1 MERSSLSLRP
11 AELADEAFL
20 LSLRHQTM
28 TEHLKRVGEPT
39 TPEAHRE
46 RMRHRFRDLRI
57 VLLDGEAIGMVKV
70 YRAPDAW
77 VLHQVQIL
85 PSRQGSGVGRWVVEG
100 VMADATEA
108 GLPVRLSVLDGNPAR
123 RLYERLGF
131 RAVGRDGNETVFEL
145 EPSEGGGS
153 ASRPALRGA

>member
-1 MERSSLSLRP
+1 LRQTLGGRYGGRLTHRSY
-11 AELADEAFL
+11 
-20 LSLRHQTM
+20 
-28 TEHLKRVGEPT
+28 T
-39 TPEAHRE
+39 TPG
-46 RMRHRFRDLRI
+46 DTT
-57 VLLDGEAIGMVKV
+57 
-70 YRAPDAW
+70 
-77 VLHQVQIL
+77 
-85 PSRQGSGVGRWVVEG
+85 VGRWVVEG

>member
-46 RMRHRFRDLRI
+46 RMRHRFRDIRI

-85 PSRQGSGVGRWVVEG
+85 PSRQGSGVGRVMSQAVV
-100 VMADATEA
+100 
-108 GLPVRLSVLDGNPAR
+108 
-123 RLYERLGF
+123 
-131 RAVGRDGNETVFEL
+131 
-145 EPSEGGGS
+145 
-153 ASRPALRGA
+153 